1 MTDFTTNLLTVRH
14 LAGDRVVLDWVALLR
29 IVEPLR
35 FGARGHGAHIS
46 RIRDAW
52 RCSQTA
58 ASRRIAAIN
67 AAPPEAGLGRVERA
81 WGASGWWRVVEGS
94 R

>member
-1 MTDFTTNLLTVRH
+1 MNDITSHVLAIRH
-14 LAGDRVVLDWVALLR
+14 LVGDRVVLDWVSLLR
-29 IVEPLR
+29 ITEPLY
-35 FGARGHGAHIS
+35 FGARGRGAHIS

-52 RCSQTA
+52 RCTQTA

-81 WGASGWWRVVEGS
+81 WGASGWWRVVTP
-94 R
+94 